1 MVGERRAQSPLT
13 ALPGTVLSGDAL
25 VRRRQGGLGETL
37 AGLPGVHLDSFGG
50 GASRPVIR
58 GQTLPRIEILSD
70 GAALFDAAS
79 VSPDHAITTEPL
91 LLDAIEVIRGPA
103 AVIYG
108 GNAMNGAVNLIDGR
122 IPKTLPRNG
131 ASGSAEVR
139 LGSGDR
145 ETAGVGRIT
154 ASAGPLALH
163 AEVARRHS
171 DDYDIPGGQLR
182 DSFAEGSTG
191 ALGASWI
198 TARGYIGIAHT
209 RQESEY
215 GLPGHSH
222 LNGVCHTHD
231 IDLHCEAHGAYE
243 DPFGSSDDHTASIR
257 LRNERTDLRA
267 DYADPFPGFDHLR
280 LRLSSTD
287 YRHDEI
293 DGPALF
299 SRYTNEVEDGR
310 IDLTH
315 APLWG
320 FTGTFGVQYTDG
332 TFSGLNV
339 NTLHR
344 EFPENGYALMPP
356 YTHVTRQYGVF
367 VSEHRAFGAF
377 DLDLT
382 LRKDWRRIHA
392 PAPGFRHALTP
403 LYQALF
409 EEWYGPDWEQVIR
422 DEVTESYIARNP
434 EARQNPLSAS
444 IGGTWNLDGG
454 YAVALSLGRTQR
466 APSVRE
472 LYAYGN
478 NLATNSYEVGL
489 VRSRSASPTF
499 PANRPDLIETTRSA
513 DLTFRGAGGPVEFEV
528 GVFHQ
533 DIDDYVFARLIETD
547 DATGVA
553 HNYLLYT
560 AADARFTGVDGQ
572 VSLRVD
578 DAHRITL
585 LGDSVRADLR
595 SEDDRVPRMPPG
607 RLGLRYEWTHGPYA
621 ADVEYFRTAPHRRTG
636 SRPTKRAPRATHAQC
651 RRRLS
656 SGTEPAP
663 VGRVL
668 HPRDHS
674 ARRDRVRAHLLRQ
687 EPVADA
693 RPAHGAGRALHLLSR
708 TWRRTPRAAPWS
720 RGAEGS
726 NGVRTHGVACIRS
739 CRRRR

>member
-1 MVGERRAQSPLT
+1 MKTRVLSSTVASILLAPLGAFAQGPSSSLPVDLDELQVVGERRVQSPLA
-13 ALPGTVLSGDAL
+13 ALPTTVLQGDAL
-25 VRRRQGGLGETL
+25 ARRRLGGLGETL

-79 VSPDHAITTEPL
+79 VSPDHAITTDPL

-108 GNAMNGAVNLIDGR
+108 GNAMNGAVNLIDSR
-122 IPKTLPRNG
+122 IPKAIPRNG
-131 ASGSAEVR
+131 LSGGAEVR
-139 LGSGDR
+139 LGSGNQ
-145 ETAGVGRIT
+145 EKAGVGRVT
-154 ASAGPLALH
+154 AGAGQFAVH
-163 AEVARRHS
+163 AEVARHHS

-191 ALGASWI
+191 SLGASWI
-198 TARGYIGIAHT
+198 TDRGYIGIAHT
-209 RQESEY
+209 RQEAEY

-222 LNGVCHTHD
+222 LNGVCHTHG
-231 IDLHCEAHGAYE
+231 IDLHCEAHGSYE
-243 DPFGSSDDHTASIR
+243 DPFGSSDDHTARIR
-257 LRNERTDLRA
+257 LRNERTDVRA
-267 DYADPFPGFDHLR
+267 DYTDPFPGFGHLR

-287 YRHDEI
+287 YRHDEV

-299 SRYTNEVEDGR
+299 SRYTNEVQDGR

-344 EFPENGYALMPP
+344 AFPENGYALVPP
-356 YTHVTRQYGVF
+356 YTHVTENYGVF
-367 VSEHRAFGAF
+367 LSEHRAFGPF
-377 DLDLT
+377 DLDIA
-382 LRKDWRRIHA
+382 LRKDWRTITA
-392 PAPGFRHALTP
+392 PAPGFRHSLTP
-403 LYQALF
+403 TYQALF
-409 EEWYGPDWEQVIR
+409 EGWYGPDWEQVLR
-422 DEVTESYIARNP
+422 DEVTLSYTARNP
-434 EARQNPLSAS
+434 DARQNPFSAS
-444 IGGTWNLDGG
+444 VGGTWNIDGG

-466 APSVRE
+466 APGVRE

-533 DIDDYVFARLIETD
+533 DINDYVFARLIETD
-547 DATGVA
+547 DTTGVA

-560 AADARFTGVDGQ
+560 AADATFTGIDGQ
-572 VSLRVD
+572 VSARLT
-578 DAHRITL
+578 DAHRLTL
-585 LGDSVRADLR
+585 LGDYVRADLR

-607 RLGLRYEWTHGPYA
+607 RLGLRYEWTSGPYA
-621 ADVEYFRTAPHRRTG
+621 ADVEYFRTASQDRIASYETRTAG
-636 SRPTKRAPRATHAQC
+636 YDMLNAGVAYRLALSPRQSTEFYIRATNLLNETAYVHTSFVKDQSPM
-651 RRRLS
+651 R
-656 SGTEPAP
+656 
-663 VGRVL
+663 GRHMVL
-668 HPRDHS
+668 G
-674 ARRDRVRAHLLRQ
+674 ARYAF
-687 EPVADA
+687 
-693 RPAHGAGRALHLLSR
+693 
-708 TWRRTPRAAPWS
+708 
-720 RGAEGS
+720 
-726 NGVRTHGVACIRS
+726 
-739 CRRRR
+739 